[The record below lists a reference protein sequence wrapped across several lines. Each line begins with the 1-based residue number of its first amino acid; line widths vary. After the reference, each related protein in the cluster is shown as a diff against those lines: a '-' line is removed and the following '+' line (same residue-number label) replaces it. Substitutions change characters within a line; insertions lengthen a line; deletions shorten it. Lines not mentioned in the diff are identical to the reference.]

1 MSVSK
6 SERILNLFFVLIN
19 SKRPIA
25 RSEIRQRVNGYEESE
40 SESAFERMFERD
52 KDELRNTGIKIDTV
66 PIDPLF
72 DDELG
77 YQIDSKIFLT
87 KSVEWTPS
95 ERAILSLASTT
106 WHRTEFENLAKSAT
120 LKTGSSIKVESNKD
134 VVDSYSEELIKFRS
148 IMKALNSKSI
158 MAIRYFSFDDVEPKE
173 RNVIPKKLYRQ
184 GDNWYIDA
192 YDLNSG
198 AWKTYQTNR
207 IIGEV
212 EIKPA
217 SEIELNLLK
226 KTENAQPESKKVRIK
241 INQDPYRISHITGG
255 TAIDGNTIE
264 FKYFEEKSFAK
275 YLLRLSAII
284 VSIDNDQ
291 IRSHYKTYLEDFLKA
306 LDHV

>member
-77 YQIDSKIFLT
+77 YQIDSRIFLT
-87 KSVEWTPS
+87 KTVEWTPS

-106 WHRTEFENLAKSAT
+106 WHKTEFENLAKSAT
-120 LKTGSSIKVESNKD
+120 LKTGSSIKVDSNRGLE
-134 VVDSYSEELIKFRS
+134 DSYSEELIKFRS

-198 AWKTYQTNR
+198 TWKTYQTSR

-212 EIKPA
+212 IIKAA

-226 KTENAQPESKKVRIK
+226 KSVNMQSESKSVRIK
-241 INQDPYRISHITGG
+241 INQDPNQISHITGG
-255 TAIDGNTIE
+255 TAINENTIE

-275 YLLRLSAII
+275 YLLRLSSII

-291 IRSHYKTYLEDFLKA
+291 IRSHYKTYLEDFLKE

>member
-1 MSVSK
+1 
-6 SERILNLFFVLIN
+6 
-19 SKRPIA
+19 
-25 RSEIRQRVNGYEESE
+25 
-40 SESAFERMFERD
+40 
-52 KDELRNTGIKIDTV
+52 
-66 PIDPLF
+66 
-72 DDELG
+72 
-77 YQIDSKIFLT
+77 
-87 KSVEWTPS
+87 
-95 ERAILSLASTT
+95 
-106 WHRTEFENLAKSAT
+106 
-120 LKTGSSIKVESNKD
+120 
-134 VVDSYSEELIKFRS
+134 
-148 IMKALNSKSI
+148 MKAMNSKSI

-173 RNVIPKKLYRQ
+173 RKVIPKKLYRQ

-226 KTENAQPESKKVRIK
+226 KTENVQPDSKKVRIK
-241 INQDPYRISHITGG
+241 INQDSYRISHITGG
-255 TAIDGNTIE
+255 TAIDGKTIE
-264 FKYFEEKSFAK
+264 FKYFEDKSFAK

-306 LDHV
+306 LHHD

>member
-25 RSEIRQRVNGYEESE
+25 RNEIRQKVSGYEECE

-77 YQIDSKIFLT
+77 YQIDSQIFLT
-87 KSVEWTPS
+87 KSVEWTAS

-106 WHRTEFENLAKSAT
+106 WHKTEFENLAKSAT
-120 LKTGSSIKVESNKD
+120 LKTGSSIKVDSSGD
-134 VVDSYSEELIKFRS
+134 LVDSYSEELNKFRN

-158 MAIRYFSFDDVEPKE
+158 MIIRYFSFDDVKPKA

-192 YDLNSG
+192 YDLDSG
-198 AWKTYQTNR
+198 NWKTYQTKR
-207 IIGEV
+207 IIGEID
-212 EIKPA
+212 IKPA
-217 SEIELNLLK
+217 SEVEMNLIK
-226 KTENAQPESKKVRIK
+226 KSDKTNSESKKVKIR
-241 INQDPYRISHITGG
+241 INQDPFQITHITGG
-255 TAIDGNTIE
+255 KAIDGSTIE
-264 FKYFEEKSFAK
+264 FKFFDEKSFAK
-275 YLLRLSAII
+275 YLLRFSAII
-284 VSIDNDQ
+284 VSIDNEK
-291 IRSHYKTYLEDFLKA
+291 IRSFYKSYLEDFLKA
-306 LDHV
+306 LEND

>member
-1 MSVSK
+1 MSVGK

-19 SKRPIA
+19 AKRPIA
-25 RSEIRQRVNGYEESE
+25 RNEIRQRVNGYEGCESE
-40 SESAFERMFERD
+40 GAFERMFERD

-77 YQIDSKIFLT
+77 YQIDSRIFLT
-87 KSVEWTPS
+87 KTVEWTPS

-120 LKTGSSIKVESNKD
+120 LKTGGSIKVNSNED
-134 VVDSYSEELIKFRS
+134 LEDSYSEELIKFRN
-148 IMKALNSKSI
+148 IMKALNSKSSI
-158 MAIRYFSFDDVEPKE
+158 AIRYFSFDDVEPKE

-192 YDLNSG
+192 YDLKSG
-198 AWKTYQTNR
+198 TWKTFQTSR

-217 SEIELNLLK
+217 SEIELNLLNKTDNK
-226 KTENAQPESKKVRIK
+226 KSEFKTVRIK
-241 INQDPYRISHITGG
+241 INQDPFQISHITGG
-255 TAIDGNTIE
+255 TALNSNTIE

-291 IRSHYKTYLEDFLKA
+291 IRGHYKSYLEDFLKA

>member
-106 WHRTEFENLAKSAT
+106 WHKTEFENLAKSAT
-120 LKTGSSIKVESNKD
+120 LKTGSSIKVDSNRGLE
-134 VVDSYSEELIKFRS
+134 DSYSEELIKFRS

-198 AWKTYQTNR
+198 TWKTYQTSR

-212 EIKPA
+212 IIKAA

-226 KTENAQPESKKVRIK
+226 KSVNMQSESKSVRIK
-241 INQDPYRISHITGG
+241 INQDPNQISHITGG
-255 TAIDGNTIE
+255 TAINENTIE

-275 YLLRLSAII
+275 YLLRLSSII

-291 IRSHYKTYLEDFLKA
+291 IRSHYKTHLEDFLKA
-306 LDHV
+306 LNHV